1 MVEKRRKGTKRT
13 YRPLTS
19 EIRCKETTAADPQSL
34 AARRIC
40 YWSRIHTGISE
51 KESRK
56 NRAAPSRFKTK
67 QNKKIPQKPPQA
79 LLFIKPSASGFC
91 RPQPRLLIVELG
103 LPLWDHHMRLIFTLH
118 SNFKFCFQS
127 MLTSYLPKSVHE
139 KYTLA
144 LKRDY
149 SPSHPMWST
158 GAGDGWISSGW
169 CSKAALLQAPKPNLE
184 AQGNSATSKCFF
196 FMTRLN
202 DLIGLFWI
210 RPCSMLPL
218 WQF

>member
-1 MVEKRRKGTKRT
+1 MRKSPG
-13 YRPLTS
+13 
-19 EIRCKETTAADPQSL
+19 
-34 AARRIC
+34 
-40 YWSRIHTGISE
+40 
-51 KESRK
+51 
-56 NRAAPSRFKTK
+56 KTELLHHVLK
-67 QNKKIPQKPPQA
+67 QNKTKKSHKKPPQA

-158 GAGDGWISSGW
+158 GAGDGWISSGR

-184 AQGNSATSKCFF
+184 AQGNSAASKCFF